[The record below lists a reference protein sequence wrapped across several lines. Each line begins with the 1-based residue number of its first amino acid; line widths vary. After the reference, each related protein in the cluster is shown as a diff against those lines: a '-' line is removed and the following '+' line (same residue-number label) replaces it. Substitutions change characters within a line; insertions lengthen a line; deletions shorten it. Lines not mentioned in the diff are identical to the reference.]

1 MDKKELQQKLNKP
14 YSTDNWREVVQFVF
28 PNVQIFN
35 PAQNIPTRIAYKSVF
50 VKSVFLNI
58 HIKIIL

>member
-1 MDKKELQQKLNKP
+1 MVKLSKKN
-14 YSTDNWREVVQFVF
+14 S
-28 PNVQIFN
+28 NVLLAIMLEMIN